1 MWRPRGWWIF
11 RVGVEWGD
19 SDVDDGDGVVDVVV
33 ASSGGD
39 GDGGVDVV
47 GLWPGSSSVREE
59 K

>member
-19 SDVDDGDGVVDVVV
+19 SDDDDGAVDVAV
-33 ASSGGD
+33 SGSG

>member
-11 RVGVEWGD
+11 RVGVEWGVSED
-19 SDVDDGDGVVDVVV
+19 DDGDGVVDV
-33 ASSGGD
+33 SGGGG